1 MRPDAPRS
9 DTPKPCVSVSRL
21 SPGLRRMAC
30 VAAACAA
37 LALAFSP
44 PAAAACVTKAGSATG
59 ITRGFA
65 EYEAFLIIRQVTG
78 NWPFQQDR
86 LSEPVYTCKQD
97 GVMWTCR
104 AVAEVCKG

>member
-1 MRPDAPRS
+1 MRS
-9 DTPKPCVSVSRL
+9 STCVSRL
-21 SPGLRRMAC
+21 SPGMKGLAAF
-30 VAAACAA
+30 AAACV
-37 LALAFSP
+37 ALAFSH
-44 PAAAACVTKAGSATG
+44 PAQASCVTKAGSATG

-97 GVMWTCR
+97 GVLWSCR
-104 AVAEVCKG
+104 AVAQVCKS